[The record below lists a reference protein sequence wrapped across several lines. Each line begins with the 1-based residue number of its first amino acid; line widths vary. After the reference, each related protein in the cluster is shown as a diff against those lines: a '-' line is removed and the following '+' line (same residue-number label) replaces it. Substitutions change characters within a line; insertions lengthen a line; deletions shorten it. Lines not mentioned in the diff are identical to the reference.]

1 MTRDVSMEAEQALLG
16 AVLVD
21 EEALDMV
28 GDLFRPELFAAQPWH
43 AAIAREVVA
52 LRASQQPIDPVLVSQ
67 RLAGKAPPAAALELA
82 RAVGTSGNPRH
93 YAETLESLW
102 ARREAKKI
110 AAEMLRSDLDVRGEE
125 FVATF
130 AQRLSAIETRRAR
143 PSRRLS
149 EVMFE
154 RLERREA
161 IQKNPALLTDHLWS
175 TGFRSLDGL
184 VGGFVAGQLFTIAAR
199 PGVGK
204 TAFVS
209 ALLDSLGERG
219 IPVGLFQLE
228 DYADAM
234 ADRAF
239 MRQAGIASTM
249 MRDSVRWEPYHW
261 RKAGDAV
268 NGCADWPIHIDD
280 QHGRSIH
287 ETVGAM
293 RRMSREH
300 GVKVFFLDNL
310 AEVVIDSAERGE
322 ERLDR
327 ALGRIAKTYRDAAKA
342 LGAAAVLVVHLNREV
357 ERRQDPKPKLSDLK
371 NSGEIEDASHV
382 VAMLSRAPDSD
393 ALVVDL
399 AKNRNG
405 PTAEVELEYAK
416 ELMAVRERSAA

>member
-1 MTRDVSMEAEQALLG
+1 MSRDVSMDAEQALLG

-21 EEALDMV
+21 EQVLDMV
-28 GDLFRPELFAAQPWH
+28 GDLFRPELFVAQPWH
-43 AAIAREVVA
+43 AEVAREVIA
-52 LRASQQPIDPVLVSQ
+52 LRASHHPIDPVLISQ
-67 RLAGKAPPAAALELA
+67 RLTGRAPPSAAMELA
-82 RAVGTSGNPRH
+82 RLVGTTGNPRH
-93 YAETLESLW
+93 YADTLESLW

-110 AAEMLRSDLDVRGEE
+110 AAEMLRSDMDVRGEE

-130 AQRLSAIETRRAR
+130 AQRISAIETHRAK
-143 PSRRLS
+143 PSRRLA

-161 IQKNPALLTDHLWS
+161 IQKNPALLTDSLWP
-175 TGFRSLDGL
+175 TGFARLDGL
-184 VGGFVAGQLFTIAAR
+184 VGGFMAGQLFTIAAR

-209 ALLDSLGERG
+209 ALLDSLGQRK
-219 IPVGLFQLE
+219 IPVGLFQYE

-239 MRQAGIASTM
+239 MRRAGIPSTM
-249 MRDSVRWEPYHW
+249 MRDGVKWEPYHW

-268 NGCADWPIHIDD
+268 HGCADWPIHVDD

-293 RRMSREH
+293 RRMAREH
-300 GVKVFFLDNL
+300 GIRVFFLDNL
-310 AEVVIDSAERGE
+310 AEVVVDSSERGE

-327 ALGRIAKTYRDAAKA
+327 ALGRIAKAYRDAAKA
-342 LGAAAVLVVHLNREV
+342 LNAAAVLIVHLNREI
-357 ERRQDPKPKLSDLK
+357 EKRQDPKPKLSDLK

-393 ALVVDL
+393 VMTVDL
-399 AKNRNG
+399 PKNRNG
-405 PTAEVELEYAK
+405 PTGEIEVEYAK
-416 ELMAVRERSAA
+416 EIMTVRERRVA